1 MPSGRKSMDLIL
13 GFQYKAG
20 LEMMGKQDG
29 GAISG
34 GVQQYCVPVSW
45 LQKGLVRTRSGPSV
59 DLGA

>member
-1 MPSGRKSMDLIL
+1 MDLIL

-29 GAISG
+29 GTISG

-59 DLGA
+59 HLGA